1 MTPSAPRGSSVTD
14 VAIPSPRTPTRPHSV
29 LLALPPS
36 ATSLSVRR
44 ALGHELGSD
53 GVAVVGVSDGIGLL
67 DGIRSATAAL
77 VVLDMELPGPEPGV
91 VLGALHNEAP
101 QAPVVAITSRERR
114 GALVGLLRGDR
125 DDFLLRP
132 FMIDELTARIRLR
145 LRAAAGVPAPMVLS
159 HGGLAVE
166 TDHGEVSVD
175 GRPIALSPTEYA
187 LLLAL
192 LARPGEVVSHDD
204 LGEQAWAEPVSA
216 NLVQVYISYLRRKIG
231 PERIRTVRGA
241 GYQLEG

>member
-1 MTPSAPRGSSVTD
+1 MTD
-14 VAIPSPRTPTRPHSV
+14 VLIPSQRTHARPNTV

-36 ATSLSVRR
+36 ATSVSVQRGLR
-44 ALGHELGSD
+44 HELGSD
-53 GVAVVGVSDGIGLL
+53 GVAVLPVADGIGLL
-67 DGIRSATAAL
+67 DVIRSTAAAL
-77 VVLDMELPGPEPGV
+77 VVLDMELPGPDPGV
-91 VLGALHNEAP
+91 LLGALHNEAP
-101 QAPVVAITSRERR
+101 QTPVVAITSRERR

-132 FMIDELTARIRLR
+132 FMVDELTARIRLR
-145 LRAAAGVPAPMVLS
+145 LRAAAGLPAPMMLS
-159 HGGLAVE
+159 HGGLSVE
-166 TDHGEVSVD
+166 VDHGEVAVD

-192 LARPGEVVSHDD
+192 LARPGEIVPHGD
-204 LGEQAWAEPVSA
+204 LAAQAWAEPVSA

-241 GYQLEG
+241 GYLLEG

>member
-1 MTPSAPRGSSVTD
+1 MTD
-14 VAIPSPRTPTRPHSV
+14 VLIPSQRTHARPHTV

-36 ATSLSVRR
+36 ATSLSVQRGLR
-44 ALGHELGSD
+44 HELGAD
-53 GVAVVGVSDGIGLL
+53 GVAVVPVSDGIGLL
-67 DGIRSATAAL
+67 DGIRSAAAAL
-77 VVLDMELPGPEPGV
+77 VVLDMELPGPDPGV

-101 QAPVVAITSRERR
+101 TTPVVAITSRERR
-114 GALVGLLRGDR
+114 GSLVGLLRGDR

-132 FMIDELTARIRLR
+132 FMVDELTARIRLR
-145 LRAAAGVPAPMVLS
+145 LRAAAGLPAPMVLS

-166 TDHGEVSVD
+166 IDHEVVSVD

-204 LGEQAWAEPVSA
+204 LADQAWSEPVSA

>member
-1 MTPSAPRGSSVTD
+1 MTD
-14 VAIPSPRTPTRPHSV
+14 VLIPPPRSRARPHTV

-36 ATSLSVRR
+36 ATSASVQRGLR
-44 ALGHELGSD
+44 QDLGTD
-53 GVAVVGVSDGIGLL
+53 GVTVVPVADGIGLL
-67 DGIRSATAAL
+67 DGIRSASAAL
-77 VVLDMELPGPEPGV
+77 VVLDMELPGPDPGV

-101 QAPVVAITSRERR
+101 QTPIVAITSRERR

-132 FMIDELTARIRLR
+132 FMVDELTARIRLR
-145 LRAAAGVPAPMVLS
+145 LRAASGIPAPMVLG
-159 HGGLAVE
+159 HGGLSVE
-166 TDHGEVSVD
+166 IDRGEVTVD
-175 GRPIALSPTEYA
+175 GHPVALSPTEYA

-192 LARPGEVVSHDD
+192 LTRPGEVVSHEE
-204 LGEQAWAEPVSA
+204 LAEQAWSEPVSA

-241 GYQLEG
+241 GYLLEG